1 MQTKRKFTDQQ
12 FLELYNKGLNDRQI
26 AEILN
31 VSGSFIAR
39 KRWKHGLTPKNP
51 KKKSNPKLSYE
62 KLKEKNKR
70 SDKKTNQ
77 RPERKEAKRLF
88 RINDY
93 NKRPEVIAKR
103 RIQSIIR
110 EQTPE
115 RKAQR
120 KAYNNRPEVKAKQK
134 ALRIKY
140 YHKKH
145 PNAKYRRTTNQTK
158 T

>member
-93 NKRPEVIAKR
+93 NKRPEVIAK
-103 RIQSIIR
+103 S
-110 EQTPE
+110 
-115 RKAQR
+115 
-120 KAYNNRPEVKAKQK
+120 
-134 ALRIKY
+134 KY
-140 YHKKH
+140 HNPATLAILFLVFVFSKFSFFGKILVFL
-145 PNAKYRRTTNQTK
+145 
-158 T
+158 